1 MFPYYI
7 LCAILITV
15 ILLSSKM
22 SSSIFV
28 GAKLLIILYMDKF
41 LGQKMLCSTSCF
53 DVNQTFG
60 ESSSTDN
67 DVIGSFCNL

>member
-1 MFPYYI
+1 
-7 LCAILITV
+7 
-15 ILLSSKM
+15 M